1 MKKQKIIH
9 DSIYGS
15 IKLGEMVSDIIS
27 TREFQR
33 LNSVKQLG
41 FSYLVFP
48 GATHTRF
55 EHSLGT
61 YYLTY
66 EAARNLE
73 LEQEDIEAASLAGLM
88 HDIGHGPFSHTT
100 EDAMKK
106 LYGMDHLDISIGIIS
121 GKIGTGR
128 ISNIISNYLE
138 KVINI
143 LKGKEGILSR
153 LISGNGD
160 MDQIDYLARDSY
172 YTGVAL
178 GMVDSSRILNTIAVA
193 NKEFC
198 VMEKG
203 LPAMEGLML
212 ARMLMY
218 RTVYR
223 HRTSLV
229 ASVLANEALEIIS
242 PPLEEFVEWNDY
254 DFMAEMKKNEKTRD
268 IYDMLK
274 FRNLPSGLTLNLEE
288 KYFDSIVSGIM
299 DKITYHKYFKSPY
312 KREVVKILVR
322 GEMKPI
328 TEESGIME
336 YLERE
341 LTGTGLLVF
350 DKSNGDYIK
359 KYLDKQDVK
368 YQ

>member
-73 LEQEDIEAASLAGLM
+73 LEQEDIEA
-88 HDIGHGPFSHTT
+88 
-100 EDAMKK
+100 
-106 LYGMDHLDISIGIIS
+106 
-121 GKIGTGR
+121 
-128 ISNIISNYLE
+128 
-138 KVINI
+138 
-143 LKGKEGILSR
+143 
-153 LISGNGD
+153 
-160 MDQIDYLARDSY
+160 
-172 YTGVAL
+172 
-178 GMVDSSRILNTIAVA
+178 
-193 NKEFC
+193 

-229 ASVLANEALEIIS
+229 ASVLANNALEIIS
-242 PPLEEFVEWNDY
+242 PPLEEFVGWNDY

-274 FRNLPSGLTLNLEE
+274 FRNLPSGLTLNMEE
-288 KYFDSIVSGIM
+288 KNFDDIVSGIM